1 LRLITQLLCLTYKNV
16 TDNKVQKFS
25 IGSISLPDES
35 SPLFIA
41 GPCVIESRAMA
52 IETAEELQR
61 ISRNEGVRFIFKGSY
76 RKANRTSASS
86 FTGIGDIEALEV
98 LAEIRQTYNMAV
110 ITDVHETKEV
120 TLATPYVD
128 VLQIPA
134 FLCRQTEL
142 LVAAGESG
150 LAVNIKKGQF
160 MAPEDMAL
168 AAAKV
173 AGTGNNRIM
182 LTERGTSF
190 GYHNLV
196 VDFRSLAKMAESGYP
211 VLYDATHSLQLPGAG
226 HGVSGGERQFV
237 MPLARAAVAA
247 GVDGLFFEIH
257 PDPSKAL
264 SDAATQVRLGDFEK
278 IVKQLLHLYRC
289 VHSLHS
295 L

>member
-1 LRLITQLLCLTYKNV
+1 
-16 TDNKVQKFS
+16 
-25 IGSISLPDES
+25 
-35 SPLFIA
+35 
-41 GPCVIESRAMA
+41 M
-52 IETAEELQR
+52 ETAEELLR
-61 ISRNEGVRFIFKGSY
+61 ITEKEGVRFIFKGSY
-76 RKANRTSASS
+76 RKANRSSASS

-98 LAEIRQTYNMAV
+98 LDEIRQTFKMPV
-110 ITDVHETKEV
+110 ITDVHETKDV
-120 TLATPYVD
+120 TLAARYVD

-160 MAPEDMAL
+160 MAPEDMVL

-173 AGTGNNRIM
+173 ASTGNRRVM
-182 LTERGTSF
+182 LTERGSSF

-196 VDFRSLAKMAESGYP
+196 VDFRGLVKMAESGYP

-226 HGVSGGERQFV
+226 QGVSGGERQYV

-247 GVDGLFFEIH
+247 GVNGLFFEIH
-257 PDPSKAL
+257 PDPSNAL
-264 SDAATQVRLGDFEK
+264 SDAATQVALTDFS
-278 IVKQLLHLYRC
+278 IIIKQLLHLYRC
-289 VHSLHS
+289 VQTLHS

>member
-1 LRLITQLLCLTYKNV
+1 M
-16 TDNKVQKFS
+16 QKFS
-25 IGSISLPDES
+25 IGSIEVPDDSLP
-35 SPLFIA
+35 LLIA

-52 IETAEELQR
+52 VETAEELQR
-61 ISRNEGVRFIFKGSY
+61 ISRREGVRFIFKGSY

-98 LAEIRQTYNMAV
+98 LAEIKETYGMPV
-110 ITDVHETKEV
+110 VTDVHETREV
-120 TLATPYVD
+120 LLASRYVD

-134 FLCRQTEL
+134 FLSRQTEL

-150 LAVNIKKGQF
+150 LCVNIKKGQF
-160 MAPEDMAL
+160 MAPGDMAL

-173 AGTGNNRIM
+173 QQTGNSRIM

-196 VDFRSLAKMAESGYP
+196 VDFRGLAKMAEAGYP

-226 HGVSGGERQFV
+226 DGVSGGEREY
-237 MPLARAAVAA
+237 MIPLSRAAVAA
-247 GVDGLFFEIH
+247 GVDGLFFEVH
-257 PDPSKAL
+257 PDPARAL
-264 SDAATQVRLGDFEK
+264 SDASTQVALSDFGT

-289 VHSLHS
+289 VRSLQS

>member
-1 LRLITQLLCLTYKNV
+1 ME
-16 TDNKVQKFS
+16 KFS
-25 IGSISLPDES
+25 IGSLTVPDYS

-52 IETAEELQR
+52 IQTAEELQR
-61 ISRNEGVRFIFKGSY
+61 ISREEGVRFIFKGSY
-76 RKANRTSASS
+76 RKANRTSGSS
-86 FTGIGDIEALEV
+86 FTGIGDTEALEV
-98 LAEIRQTYNMAV
+98 LAEIRETFDMPV

-120 TLATPYVD
+120 TLASRYVD

-160 MAPEDMAL
+160 MAPEDMVL

-173 AGTGNNRIM
+173 AETGNRRVM
-182 LTERGTSF
+182 LTERGSSF

-196 VDFRSLAKMAESGYP
+196 VDFRGLAKMADSGYP

-226 HGVSGGERQFV
+226 PGVSGGERQYV

-264 SDAATQVRLGDFEK
+264 SDATTQVALADFA
-278 IVKQLLHLYRC
+278 IMVKQLLHLYRC
-289 VHSLHS
+289 VHALHS

>member
-1 LRLITQLLCLTYKNV
+1 M
-16 TDNKVQKFS
+16 QKFS
-25 IGSISLPDES
+25 IGSLSIPDTS
-35 SPLFIA
+35 APLIIA
-41 GPCVIESRAMA
+41 GPCLIENRAMA
-52 IETAEELQR
+52 VKTAEELQR
-61 ISRNEGVRFIFKGSY
+61 ISRAEGVGFIFKGSY
-76 RKANRTSASS
+76 RKANRTSGSS
-86 FTGIGDIEALEV
+86 FSGIGDVEALEI
-98 LAEIRQTYNMAV
+98 LDEIRTTYRMPV
-110 ITDVHETKEV
+110 VTDVHETRDV
-120 TLATPYVD
+120 ALASRYVD

-173 AGTGNNRIM
+173 AGTGNQRVM
-182 LTERGTSF
+182 LTERGSSF

-196 VDFRSLAKMAESGYP
+196 VDFRGLAKMAESGYP
-211 VLYDATHSLQLPGAG
+211 VIYDATHSLQLPGAG
-226 HGVSGGERQFV
+226 NGVSGGERQYM

-247 GVDGLFFEIH
+247 GVNGLFFEVH
-257 PDPSKAL
+257 PDPSNAL
-264 SDAATQVRLGDFEK
+264 SDAATQVALDEFGT

-289 VHSLHS
+289 VQSLHS

>member
-1 LRLITQLLCLTYKNV
+1 M
-16 TDNKVQKFS
+16 QKFS
-25 IGSISLPDES
+25 IGSLSIPDS
-35 SPLFIA
+35 DSPLFIA

-52 IETAEELQR
+52 METAEELLR
-61 ISRNEGVRFIFKGSY
+61 ITEKEGVRFIFKGSY
-76 RKANRTSASS
+76 RKANRSSASS

-98 LAEIRQTYNMAV
+98 LDEIRQTFKMPV
-110 ITDVHETKEV
+110 ITDVHETKDV
-120 TLATPYVD
+120 TLAARYVD

-160 MAPEDMAL
+160 MAPEDMVL

-173 AGTGNNRIM
+173 ASTGNRRVM
-182 LTERGTSF
+182 LTERGSSF

-196 VDFRSLAKMAESGYP
+196 VDFRGLVKMAESGYP

-226 HGVSGGERQFV
+226 QGVSGGERQYV
-237 MPLARAAVAA
+237 MPLAWAAVAV
-247 GVDGLFFEIH
+247 GVNGLFFEIH
-257 PDPSKAL
+257 PDPSNAL
-264 SDAATQVRLGDFEK
+264 SDAATQVALTDFS
-278 IVKQLLHLYRC
+278 IIIKQLLHLYRC
-289 VHSLHS
+289 VQTLHS

>member
-1 LRLITQLLCLTYKNV
+1 
-16 TDNKVQKFS
+16 VQKFS
-25 IGSISLPDES
+25 IGSISLPDAFT
-35 SPLFIA
+35 PLFIA
-41 GPCVIESRAMA
+41 GPCLIENRAMA
-52 IETAEELQR
+52 IKIAEELQR
-61 ISRNEGVRFIFKGSY
+61 IGKENGVRFIFKGSY
-76 RKANRTSASS
+76 RKANRTSGTS
-86 FTGIGDIEALEV
+86 FSGIGDVEALEI
-98 LAEIRQTYNMAV
+98 LAEIRETYDMPV
-110 ITDVHETKEV
+110 LTDVHETKEV
-120 TLATPYVD
+120 TLASRYVD

-173 AGTGNNRIM
+173 VRTGNNRVM
-182 LTERGTSF
+182 LTERGSSF

-196 VDFRSLAKMAESGYP
+196 VDFRGLAKMAESGYP

-226 HGVSGGERQFV
+226 QGVSGGEREYM

-247 GVDGLFFEIH
+247 GVNGLFFEVH
-257 PDPSKAL
+257 PDPSKAM
-264 SDAATQVRLGDFEK
+264 SDAATQVALDEFGT

-289 VHSLHS
+289 VQSLHS

>member
-1 LRLITQLLCLTYKNV
+1 V
-16 TDNKVQKFS
+16 EKFS
-25 IGSISLPDES
+25 IGSLSVPDDNM
-35 SPLFIA
+35 PLFIA

-52 IETAEELQR
+52 LQTAEELQR
-61 ISRNEGVRFIFKGSY
+61 ISREQGVRFIFKGSY
-76 RKANRTSASS
+76 RKANRTSGSS

-98 LAEIRQTYNMAV
+98 LAEIRQSYGMPV
-110 ITDVHETKEV
+110 ITDVHEKKEV
-120 TLATPYVD
+120 MLAARYVD

-142 LVAAGESG
+142 LVAAGETG

-173 AGTGNNRIM
+173 VETGNRRVM
-182 LTERGTSF
+182 LTERGSSF

-196 VDFRSLAKMAESGYP
+196 VDFRGLAKMAESGYP
-211 VLYDATHSLQLPGAG
+211 VLYDATHSLQLPAAG
-226 HGVSGGERQFV
+226 QGVSGGERQYV
-237 MPLARAAVAA
+237 LPLARAAVAA

-264 SDAATQVRLGDFEK
+264 SDAATQIALADFSTM
-278 IVKQLLHLYRC
+278 VKQLLHLYRC
-289 VHSLHS
+289 VHTLHS

>member
-1 LRLITQLLCLTYKNV
+1 
-16 TDNKVQKFS
+16 
-25 IGSISLPDES
+25 
-35 SPLFIA
+35 
-41 GPCVIESRAMA
+41 M
-52 IETAEELQR
+52 ETAEELQR
-61 ISRNEGVRFIFKGSY
+61 ITETEGVHFIFKGSY
-76 RKANRTSASS
+76 RKANRSSSSS

-98 LAEIRQTYNMAV
+98 LDEIRQTYKMPV
-110 ITDVHETKEV
+110 ITDVHETKDV
-120 TLATPYVD
+120 TLAARDVD

-160 MAPEDMAL
+160 MAPEDMVL

-173 AGTGNNRIM
+173 AKTGNGRVM
-182 LTERGTSF
+182 LTERGSSF

-196 VDFRSLAKMAESGYP
+196 VDFRGVAKMAESGYP
-211 VLYDATHSLQLPGAG
+211 VLYDATHSLQLPSAG
-226 HGVSGGERQFV
+226 QGVSGGERNYV
-237 MPLARAAVAA
+237 MPLAKAAVAV
-247 GVDGLFFEIH
+247 GVNGLFFEIH

-264 SDAATQVRLGDFEK
+264 SDAATQVALADFS
-278 IVKQLLHLYRC
+278 IMVKQLLHLYRC

>member
-1 LRLITQLLCLTYKNV
+1 MEKFLIGLLTV
-16 TDNKVQKFS
+16 PDN
-25 IGSISLPDES
+25 S
-35 SPLFIA
+35 SPLLIA

-52 IETAEELQR
+52 LQTAEELQR
-61 ISRNEGVRFIFKGSY
+61 ISRQEGVRFIFKGSY
-76 RKANRTSASS
+76 RKANRTSGSS
-86 FTGIGDIEALEV
+86 FTGIGDTEALEV
-98 LAEIRQTYNMAV
+98 LAEIRQSFNMPV
-110 ITDVHETKEV
+110 ITDVHETRDV
-120 TLATPYVD
+120 TLAARYVD

-160 MAPEDMAL
+160 MAPEDMVL
-168 AAAKV
+168 AADKV
-173 AGTGNNRIM
+173 VQTGNRRVM
-182 LTERGTSF
+182 LTERGSSF

-196 VDFRSLAKMAESGYP
+196 VDFRGLAKMAESGYP

-226 HGVSGGERQFV
+226 QGVSGGERQYV

-257 PDPSKAL
+257 PDPPKAL
-264 SDAATQVRLGDFEK
+264 SDATTQVALADFGPM
-278 IVKQLLHLYRC
+278 VKQLLHLYRC
-289 VHSLHS
+289 VHALHS

>member
-1 LRLITQLLCLTYKNV
+1 M
-16 TDNKVQKFS
+16 QKFS
-25 IGSISLPDES
+25 IGSLSIPDID

-52 IETAEELQR
+52 METAEELLR
-61 ISRNEGVRFIFKGSY
+61 ITEKEGVRFIFKGSY
-76 RKANRTSASS
+76 RKANRSSASS

-98 LAEIRQTYNMAV
+98 LDEIRQTFKMPV
-110 ITDVHETKEV
+110 ITDVHETKDV
-120 TLATPYVD
+120 TLAARYVD

-160 MAPEDMAL
+160 MAPEDMVL

-173 AGTGNNRIM
+173 ASTGNRRVM
-182 LTERGTSF
+182 LTERGSSF

-196 VDFRSLAKMAESGYP
+196 VDFRGLVKMAESGYP

-226 HGVSGGERQFV
+226 QGVSGGERQYV

-247 GVDGLFFEIH
+247 GVNGLFFEIH
-257 PDPSKAL
+257 PDPSNAL
-264 SDAATQVRLGDFEK
+264 SDAATQVALTDFS
-278 IVKQLLHLYRC
+278 IIIKQLLHLYRC
-289 VHSLHS
+289 VQTLHS

>member
-1 LRLITQLLCLTYKNV
+1 MEKFAIGLLSV
-16 TDNKVQKFS
+16 
-25 IGSISLPDES
+25 PDDR

-52 IETAEELQR
+52 IQTAEELQR
-61 ISRNEGVRFIFKGSY
+61 ISREEGVRFIFKGSY
-76 RKANRTSASS
+76 RKANRTSGSS
-86 FTGIGDIEALEV
+86 FTGIGDTEALEV
-98 LAEIRQTYNMAV
+98 LAEIRETFDMPV

-120 TLATPYVD
+120 TLASRYVD

-160 MAPEDMAL
+160 MAPEDMVL

-173 AGTGNNRIM
+173 VQTGNRRVM
-182 LTERGTSF
+182 LTERGSSF

-196 VDFRSLAKMAESGYP
+196 VDFRGLAKMADSGYP

-226 HGVSGGERQFV
+226 PGGSGGERQYV

-264 SDAATQVRLGDFEK
+264 SDATTQVALADFA
-278 IVKQLLHLYRC
+278 IMVKQLLHLYRC
-289 VHSLHS
+289 VHALHS

>member
-1 LRLITQLLCLTYKNV
+1 MEKSSLSLTKKKV
-16 TDNKVQKFS
+16 TGNNVQKFS
-25 IGSISLPDES
+25 IGSLSVPDSS

-41 GPCVIESRAMA
+41 GPCVIESRTMAM
-52 IETAEELQR
+52 ETAEELHR
-61 ISRNEGVRFIFKGSY
+61 ISEQEGIRFIFKGSY
-76 RKANRTSASS
+76 RKANRTSLSS

-98 LAEIRQTYNMAV
+98 LAEIREAYNMPV
-110 ITDVHETKEV
+110 LTDVHETKEV
-120 TLATPYVD
+120 TLASRYVD

-160 MAPEDMAL
+160 MAPEDMVL

-173 AGTGNNRIM
+173 VGTGNERVM
-182 LTERGTSF
+182 LTERGSSF

-196 VDFRSLAKMAESGYP
+196 VDFRGIAKMAESGFP

-226 HGVSGGERQFV
+226 QGMSGGERQYV

-257 PDPSKAL
+257 PNPAKAL
-264 SDAATQVRLGDFEK
+264 SDAATQVALADFR
-278 IVKQLLHLYRC
+278 IMVKQLLHLYRC
-289 VHSLHS
+289 VQALHS

>member
-1 LRLITQLLCLTYKNV
+1 V
-16 TDNKVQKFS
+16 EKFS
-25 IGSISLPDES
+25 IGSLSVPDCN

-61 ISRNEGVRFIFKGSY
+61 ISQEEGVRFIFKGSY
-76 RKANRTSASS
+76 RKANRTSGSS
-86 FTGIGDIEALEV
+86 FTGIGDLEALEV
-98 LAEIRQTYNMAV
+98 LAEIRQDYDMPV
-110 ITDVHETKEV
+110 ITDVHETKDV
-120 TLATPYVD
+120 TLAARYVD

-160 MAPEDMAL
+160 MAPEDMVL

-173 AGTGNNRIM
+173 VQTGNGRVM
-182 LTERGTSF
+182 LTERGSSF

-196 VDFRSLAKMAESGYP
+196 VDFRGLAKMAESGYP

-226 HGVSGGERQFV
+226 QGVSGGERQYV

-257 PDPSKAL
+257 PDPPKAL
-264 SDAATQVRLGDFEK
+264 SDASTQVALADFR
-278 IVKQLLHLYRC
+278 IMVKQLLHLYRC
-289 VHSLHS
+289 VHALHS

>member
-1 LRLITQLLCLTYKNV
+1 
-16 TDNKVQKFS
+16 VQKFS
-25 IGSISLPDES
+25 IGGISLPDDTA
-35 SPLFIA
+35 PLFIA
-41 GPCVIESRAMA
+41 GPCVIENRAMA
-52 IETAEELQR
+52 IEVAEELQR
-61 ISRNEGVRFIFKGSY
+61 ISRQQGVRFIFKGSY
-76 RKANRTSASS
+76 RKANRTSGSS
-86 FTGIGDIEALEV
+86 FTGIGDVEALEV
-98 LAEIRQTYNMAV
+98 LAEIRKIYDMPV
-110 ITDVHETKEV
+110 ITDVHEIKDV
-120 TLATPYVD
+120 ALAARYVD

-160 MAPEDMAL
+160 MAPEDMVL

-173 AGTGNNRIM
+173 VRTGNSRVM
-182 LTERGTSF
+182 LTERGSSF

-196 VDFRSLAKMAESGYP
+196 VDFRGLAKMAESGYP

-226 HGVSGGERQFV
+226 QGISGGERQYV
-237 MPLARAAVAA
+237 LPLARAAVAA

-257 PDPSKAL
+257 PNPPKAL
-264 SDAATQVRLGDFEK
+264 SDAATQVALADFET

-289 VHSLHS
+289 VHTLHS

>member
-1 LRLITQLLCLTYKNV
+1 V
-16 TDNKVQKFS
+16 EKFS
-25 IGSISLPDES
+25 IGLVSVPDDS
-35 SPLFIA
+35 RPLFIA

-52 IETAEELQR
+52 IQTAEELQR
-61 ISRNEGVRFIFKGSY
+61 ISLEEGVRFIFKGSY
-76 RKANRTSASS
+76 RKANRSSGSS
-86 FTGIGDIEALEV
+86 FTGIGDTEALEI
-98 LAEIRQTYNMAV
+98 LAEIRRTFDMPV
-110 ITDVHETKEV
+110 ITDVHETKDV
-120 TLATPYVD
+120 AFAARYVD

-160 MAPEDMAL
+160 MAPEDMVL

-173 AGTGNNRIM
+173 AETGNRRVM
-182 LTERGTSF
+182 LTERGSSF

-196 VDFRSLAKMAESGYP
+196 VDFRGLAKMAESGYP

-226 HGVSGGERQFV
+226 QGFSGGERQYV

-247 GVDGLFFEIH
+247 GIDGLFFEIH

-264 SDAATQVRLGDFEK
+264 SDATTQVALADFRI

-289 VHSLHS
+289 VHALHS

>member
-1 LRLITQLLCLTYKNV
+1 ME
-16 TDNKVQKFS
+16 KFS
-25 IGSISLPDES
+25 IGSLSVPDDNM
-35 SPLFIA
+35 PLFIA

-52 IETAEELQR
+52 LQTAEELQR
-61 ISRNEGVRFIFKGSY
+61 ISREQGVRFIFKGSY
-76 RKANRTSASS
+76 RKANRTSGSS

-98 LAEIRQTYNMAV
+98 LAEIRQSYGMPV
-110 ITDVHETKEV
+110 ITDVHEKKEV
-120 TLATPYVD
+120 TLAARYVD

-142 LVAAGESG
+142 LVAAGETG

-173 AGTGNNRIM
+173 VETGNRRVM
-182 LTERGTSF
+182 LTERGSSF

-196 VDFRSLAKMAESGYP
+196 VDFRGLAKMAESGYP
-211 VLYDATHSLQLPGAG
+211 VLYDATHSLQLPAAG
-226 HGVSGGERQFV
+226 QGVSGGERQYV
-237 MPLARAAVAA
+237 LPLARAAVAA

-264 SDAATQVRLGDFEK
+264 SDAATQIALADFSTM
-278 IVKQLLHLYRC
+278 VKQLLHLYRC
-289 VHSLHS
+289 VHTLHS